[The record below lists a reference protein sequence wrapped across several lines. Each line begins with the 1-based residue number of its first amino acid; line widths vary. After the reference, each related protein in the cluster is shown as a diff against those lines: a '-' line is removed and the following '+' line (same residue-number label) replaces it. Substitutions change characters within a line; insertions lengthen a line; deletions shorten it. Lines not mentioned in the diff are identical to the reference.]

1 MNRIVEE
8 VEADVRSLDIGVV
21 WSRPFLV
28 TIVFVE
34 EKHSVVED
42 EHWRSWEVVSLHFV
56 VNGNVVNLVWE
67 KRLRVR

>member
-1 MNRIVEE
+1 MEE
-8 VEADVRSLDIGVV
+8 VEADVRRLDIGVV

-34 EKHSVVED
+34 EKHLVVED
-42 EHWRSWEVVSLHFV
+42 EHWRSWEEVVSLHFV

-67 KRLRVR
+67 KRVRVR